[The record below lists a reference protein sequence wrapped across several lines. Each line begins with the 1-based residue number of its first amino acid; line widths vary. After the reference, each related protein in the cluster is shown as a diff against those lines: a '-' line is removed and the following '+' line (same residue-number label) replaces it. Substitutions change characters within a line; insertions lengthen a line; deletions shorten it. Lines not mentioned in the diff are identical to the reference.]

1 MFKPFPSPHVLIP
14 PKSIPGQSSG
24 TMRRDIPLEVQE
36 VLPCLENLAYLS
48 ILFDCKEGRPL
59 TYPRTP
65 EDVKK
70 SLVDIAISLCRHE
83 KHSGIWRRQV
93 SLSPL
98 TKIS

>member
-1 MFKPFPSPHVLIP
+1 
-14 PKSIPGQSSG
+14 
-24 TMRRDIPLEVQE
+24 MRRDIPLEVQE
-36 VLPCLENLAYLS
+36 VLPGLESFGYLS
-48 ILFDCKEGRPL
+48 IMFGCKEGWRL
-59 TYPRTP
+59 AYPRTP

-83 KHSGIWRRQV
+83 KHSGIWKRQV